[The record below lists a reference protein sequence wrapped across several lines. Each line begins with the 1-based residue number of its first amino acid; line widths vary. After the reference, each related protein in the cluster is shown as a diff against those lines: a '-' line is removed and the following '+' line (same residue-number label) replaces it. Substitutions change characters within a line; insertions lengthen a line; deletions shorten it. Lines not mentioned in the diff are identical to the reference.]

1 MEKAIALSLKS
12 RLKSAQIAFDGFPWK
27 LATILY
33 TLSWGWP
40 LLRPNTL
47 YWDDWAFIWGQ
58 PKNYLNEIFVDTGL
72 PPWRALLDQ
81 QLISVGYWTIQ
92 SLTFLMF
99 FGAGLCLFLILQKIQ
114 FLNIQQKQLIAV
126 MFLIIPIN
134 HSRIALVLFG
144 YTTSYFLFFL
154 AWCLLIRS
162 RSLLFIGS
170 LTLFFWSFMTH
181 SFLFLYVLPVAH
193 FFILNFANKSLAF
206 RNRILIIK
214 TSVLLALPLA
224 YYALRSEFW
233 YPTPEWDGYHRFT
246 IDGASKIL
254 PLLVIGALAIWVLWV
269 SLRRNVPKT
278 LGLKM
283 MLLGWLLFTWGLFP
297 YFANGRIPDYVSI
310 FAVRSDWGGRHIMLT
325 PLGASIII
333 AGALE
338 ITSKNIKRY
347 LLAFCYTI
355 FIGFNVFCGIQ
366 IYLDSLKKEQLT
378 ELIAKAGD
386 AEEIKPNNRIIF
398 LDETKIF
405 NSRFSTYRDP
415 ELRAKLITAG
425 IAAQSITGKV
435 DCSSGEGDLE
445 VKLKSNKSFLDVSLS
460 GDLGLYLEISACSP

>member
-1 MEKAIALSLKS
+1 MAFSIKK
-12 RLKSAQIAFDGFPWK
+12 RLKSSQAALDGFPWK

-33 TLSWGWP
+33 TLSWGWS

-72 PPWRALLDQ
+72 PPWRGLLDQ
-81 QLISVGYWTIQ
+81 QLISVGYWTLQ

-99 FGAGLCLFLILQKIQ
+99 FGAGISLFLILQKIKILT
-114 FLNIQQKQLIAV
+114 FEQKQFISV

-162 RSLLFIGS
+162 KSYLFAISLVF
-170 LTLFFWSFMTH
+170 FFWSFMTH
-181 SFLFLYVLPVAH
+181 SLLFFYILPVAH
-193 FFILNFANKSLAF
+193 FVSLSYANATLLF
-206 RNRILIIK
+206 RNRILLFK
-214 TSVLLALPLA
+214 MTVLLALPLA
-224 YYALRSEFW
+224 YYALRSKFW

-246 IDGASKIL
+246 FDGASKIL
-254 PLLVIGALAIWVLWV
+254 PLLVIGVLAIWVLSILLRQKV
-269 SLRRNVPKT
+269 SNIR
-278 LGLKM
+278 GLKM
-283 MLLGWLLFTWGLFP
+283 MLLGWLLFIWGLFP
-297 YFANGRIPDYVSI
+297 YFANGRIPDYASI

-325 PLGASIII
+325 PLGATIII
-333 AGALE
+333 AGTLE
-338 ITSKNIKRY
+338 ITSKNVRSY
-347 LLAFCYTI
+347 LKTFCYTI
-355 FIGFNVFCGIQ
+355 FAGFNVFCGTQ

-378 ELIAKAGD
+378 QLIAKAGD
-386 AEEIKPNNRIIF
+386 AGEIRPNNQIIF
-398 LDETKIF
+398 VDETKIF

-415 ELRAKLITAG
+415 ELRAKLIIADT
-425 IAAQSITGKV
+425 AAQSITGKV

-445 VKLKSNKSFLDVSLS
+445 VKLKSNKSYLDAVLS
-460 GDLGLYLEISACSP
+460 RDLGLSLEISECSP